1 VIGMEGDVVTL
12 QDVFRF
18 DYSAGYDANDKAL
31 GGLRATGLRPRF
43 IDQLAERNVTV
54 DPALFAALGVVR

>member
-1 VIGMEGDVVTL
+1 MEGDVVTL

-18 DYSAGYDANDKAL
+18 DYSAGYDANDKSL